1 MSPVPRSGVSAGG
14 FDAGDLVTLMGAST
28 RTLGSVQVHLLR
40 GVDARARGARR
51 VEKVPSHILNEVL
64 DIIATAT
71 GMAT

>member
-1 MSPVPRSGVSAGG
+1 
-14 FDAGDLVTLMGAST
+14 MGAST